1 MEVKVTRQR
10 LFLQMKR
17 SEGGRVLAFVR
28 AIGMTMTWCGREAG
42 KGAGFRPAEFAGILG
57 FLVTLVECVLSLV
70 RTIGMPMAWRG
81 RE

>member
-1 MEVKVTRQR
+1 MGVKVTRQR
-10 LFLQMKR
+10 LSLRTWK

-42 KGAGFRPAEFAGILG
+42 QGARFRPAEFTGILG
-57 FLVTLVECVLSLV
+57 FLVTLVERVLSLV